1 MLCGVAVF
9 SPINTY
15 LTSLLLAVAL
25 INPPGNQ
32 VSPPS
37 AIHPITPL
45 IISENTSGT
54 PFALEAPKTP
64 YLSLVVYAELA
75 AHDAH
80 INASKFKAL
89 IACESVWR
97 ETALGDNGTS
107 IGILQFKDGTFAHFN
122 KKYNFENRTIQ
133 NPQHQIDLATL
144 MIRDGYLFHWK
155 NCARKIE
162 WR

>member
-1 MLCGVAVF
+1 M
-9 SPINTY
+9 PINTY

-25 INPPGNQ
+25 INPPGIPVFQKN
-32 VSPPS
+32 
-37 AIHPITPL
+37 AINPATQL
-45 IISENTSGT
+45 FISEDTPGT

-64 YLSLVVYAELA
+64 YLSLAIYAELA
-75 AHDAH
+75 AEDAH
-80 INASKFKAL
+80 ISASKFKAL

-107 IGILQFKDGTFAHFN
+107 IGILQFKDGTFTHFN
-122 KKYNFENRTIQ
+122 KKYNFEDRTIH

-155 NCARKIE
+155 NCARKIG
-162 WR
+162 WQ